1 MLKKSTD
8 SIEMYYIQCLRIF
21 SVLRLTRTIVKTMF
35 IRQIITQLKEK
46 DMYFKLSKYPIHR
59 THEWNNT
66 HTKPKG
72 NPYRIVVCWFQRT
85 LKQLEREQTD
95 TQTHTHTQ
103 DNYSNPRV
111 YSNPRGCVPRVNE
124 HKHKHPH
131 TVTVYRPGIRCRGPS

>member
-1 MLKKSTD
+1 
-8 SIEMYYIQCLRIF
+8 
-21 SVLRLTRTIVKTMF
+21 MF

-46 DMYFKLSKYPIHR
+46 DMYFKLSKYAIHR

-66 HTKPKG
+66 HTVHTKPKG
-72 NPYRIVVCWFQRT
+72 TPYRIVGCWFQRT

-124 HKHKHPH
+124 HKHPHPH
-131 TVTVYRPGIRCRGPS
+131 TLHCVQTRNTMSRTVLTAPSCSPRRWLPSSLS